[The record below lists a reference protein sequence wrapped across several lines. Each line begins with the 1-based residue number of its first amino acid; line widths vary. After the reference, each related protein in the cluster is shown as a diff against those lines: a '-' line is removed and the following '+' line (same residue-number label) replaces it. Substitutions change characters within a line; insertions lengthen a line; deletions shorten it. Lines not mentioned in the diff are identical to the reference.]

1 MWLVEKVIY
10 VINDLQFPFPITF
23 TQMKLFVV

>member
-1 MWLVEKVIY
+1 MEKVIY